1 MNDPHTLRHPRP
13 ATIHH
18 LLDRLPGSQRE
29 ESTPPARAP
38 GTPHTP
44 AAAAESFSPTPLTP
58 QQKEVLQAVADQRI
72 HRDVLLGTLE
82 PHLLSG
88 HDVIWTLRAL
98 VIRDWCNSNP
108 SDRHVS
114 PPADAAE
121 SIRTERRRSPPN
133 RLPPRFSVSD
143 CGH

>member
-1 MNDPHTLRHPRP
+1 MSDPHTLRHPRP

-18 LLDRLPGSQRE
+18 LLDRLSGLHRE
-29 ESTPPARAP
+29 EPTPPVNGPRNP
-38 GTPHTP
+38 IHPLTRK
-44 AAAAESFSPTPLTP
+44 PLTP
-58 QQKEVLQAVADQRI
+58 HQHEVLQAVAGQRI
-72 HRDVLLGTLE
+72 HRDILLGTLE
-82 PHLLSG
+82 PHLLDG
-88 HDVIWTLRAL
+88 KDVPWTLRAL